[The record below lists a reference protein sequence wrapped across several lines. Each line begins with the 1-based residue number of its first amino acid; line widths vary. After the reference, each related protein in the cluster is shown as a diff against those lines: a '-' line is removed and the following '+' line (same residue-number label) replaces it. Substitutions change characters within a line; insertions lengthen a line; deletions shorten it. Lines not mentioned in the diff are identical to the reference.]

1 MSIRA
6 ARGTAHE
13 TDHFEPDISDPQT
26 QRRIRGQLERIDYL
40 AFACNREVLAATLK
54 NASAESFQ
62 RLALA
67 TASARA
73 RWTAKALEIAAAG
86 RPSLAQ
92 VNDLVDLRTAYQELA
107 EAYEALRRMVERGY
121 ISYPDPAQVSA
132 G

>member
-6 ARGTAHE
+6 TRGPAHAS
-13 TDHFEPDISDPQT
+13 DHFEPENSDPQA
-26 QRRIRGQLERIDYL
+26 QRRVRGQLERIDYL

-54 NASAESFQ
+54 GVTAENFQ

-73 RWTAKALEIAAAG
+73 RWTAKALEASNGG
-86 RPSLAQ
+86 RPTPAQ
-92 VNDLVDLRTAYQELA
+92 IAELVDLRTAYEELS

-121 ISYPDPAQVSA
+121 ITYPDPVQANA

>member
-1 MSIRA
+1 MSIRTL
-6 ARGTAHE
+6 RGTAHAS
-13 TDHFEPDISDPQT
+13 DHFEPENSDPQA

-40 AFACNREVLAATLK
+40 AFACNREVLGATLK
-54 NASAESFQ
+54 NTSAESFQ

-73 RWTAKALEIAAAG
+73 RWTAKALEISAGG
-86 RPSLAQ
+86 RPTPGQIAE
-92 VNDLVDLRTAYQELA
+92 LVDLRTAYQELA

-121 ISYPDPAQVSA
+121 INYPDPAQASA